1 MKNQT
6 NDEQKTKAI
15 ADAETRI
22 ADLTIRTHWSNH
34 SIRTDRILH
43 HALKAHHRSIRL
55 EARGVT
61 TNGHICPLEASCVTT
76 NGHIC
81 PTEVSDVT
89 TNDHICPFE
98 ARCVTTNGHICKTE
112 VSGVAAKVQ

>member
-61 TNGHICPLEASCVTT
+61 TNGHICPLEAGQLRYDEWPHLS
-76 NGHIC
+76 NRGQRRY
-81 PTEVSDVT
+81 D
-89 TNDHICPFE
+89 
-98 ARCVTTNGHICKTE
+98 K
-112 VSGVAAKVQ
+112 